1 MSDTPETDGQLWIN
15 NYPEYYEKAKRYVD
29 IDFAR
34 RLERERDEARRL
46 AEAGRDLWSG
56 AQLKT
61 SFPLGKLPW
70 ED

>member
-1 MSDTPETDGQLWIN
+1 MSDTPETDAIVSGVITEEFFISGGVMELC
-15 NYPEYYEKAKRYVD
+15 
-29 IDFAR
+29 R
-34 RLERERDEARRL
+34 RLERERYEARRL